1 MEESRMNLTINN
13 YASSTQTGLS
23 GGTLNTGN
31 ASTKETGSFRTG
43 KSKGKKM
50 LHYNAKS
57 LSAQILRATKSRTAS
72 TALVKAK
79 NTVSNLKRCLETG
92 EYDDS
97 EVEVALAHAKKMV
110 KCAQAKVTNLK
121 QEEAL
126 QRKYSREKA
135 SKEQQQKSEVKRRI
149 HQKEQNLK
157 EKIASEELQQIQK
170 EKKQKQ
176 EISRKCQMHRK
187 AERNELSDADMKYL
201 QDTMEYRH
209 ESHVDCSSVS
219 VDLSSVGMSMSE
231 LQQIEAQISS
241 EVETDA
247 AAGTGA
253 GTDVTSGAAESGVG
267 GAAMPGISAGGSV

>member
-1 MEESRMNLTINN
+1 MNLTINN
-13 YASSTQTGLS
+13 YVSSTQTGLS

-31 ASTKETGSFRTG
+31 TSAKGTGSFHTG

-92 EYDDS
+92 EYDNS

-135 SKEQQQKSEVKRRI
+135 SKEQQQKSEVKRRV

-176 EISRKCQMHRK
+176 EISRKRQMHRK
-187 AERNELSDADMKYL
+187 AERNELGDADMKYL
-201 QDTMEYRH
+201 QDTLEYRH
-209 ESHVDCSSVS
+209 DSHVDCSSVS

-231 LQQIEAQISS
+231 LQQIEAQLSA

-247 AAGTGA
+247 AAGTGT
-253 GTDVTSGAAESGVG
+253 GTDVTSGTAGSGVG
-267 GAAMPGISAGGSV
+267 GAAMSGISAGGSV